1 MADDRS
7 AVDTIKGY
15 FYQFDLSILSLLK
28 LSDDSDSI
36 EIECIED
43 IDVKTAVESTAVQC
57 KYYSK
62 TEYNHSVI
70 KESVMYMLSHFE
82 KVKSENKN
90 KIKYLI
96 YGHYSSGQ
104 DKLCS
109 NMDVGYLKEHFL
121 TYSKNKIKH
130 YHHIE
135 LSLNDDD
142 LQEFLALLTI
152 NIQASRFE
160 DQFKEIIDRLMM
172 VFKCSRFS
180 AENYYYNNALREIK
194 NLSINSSDIDRVIT
208 KKLFLDR
215 INKEKVLFN
224 EWFLK
229 LKGKHKHFSSIRK
242 EYFTELN
249 VSPFERFFL
258 IEYNSNS
265 CALSELRD
273 VILLI
278 SKKWSK
284 LSKFEPNSFCPYLF
298 IHEIPEDDLV
308 LVKQDLIDNRFCFT
322 DGYPY
327 FGSGFNVN
335 AIKEK
340 ASHSNGIKLKILNS
354 ISDLKFTIESVDK
367 VREIYQFYIENDF
380 FDFDHP
386 SVRHIKI
393 QVGNISDIKKVI

>member
-28 LSDDSDSI
+28 LSDDMGSI

-43 IDVKTAVESTAVQC
+43 IDVKTASESTAVQC

-70 KESVMYMLSHFE
+70 KESVMYMLSHFK
-82 KVKSENKN
+82 KVKNDNKS

-109 NMDVGYLKEHFL
+109 NIDINYLKEHFL

-130 YHHIE
+130 HHHID
-135 LSLNDDD
+135 LSLGDND
-142 LQEFLALLTI
+142 LQEFLELLTI
-152 NIQASRFE
+152 NIRASRFE
-160 DQFKEIIDRLMM
+160 DQFEEIINQLMIT
-172 VFKCSRFS
+172 FKCSQFS
-180 AENYYYNNALREIK
+180 AENFYYNNALREIK
-194 NLSINSSDIDRVIT
+194 ELSISSSNTDRAIT
-208 KKLFLDR
+208 KKSFLSR
-215 INKEKVLFN
+215 INKEMVLFN

-229 LKGKHKHFSSIRK
+229 LKGKNKHLSNIRK
-242 EYFTELN
+242 EYFSELN

-258 IEYNSNS
+258 IEYDSNS
-265 CALSELRD
+265 CALSELRE
-273 VILLI
+273 VILSI

-298 IHEIPEDDLV
+298 IHGMPKNDLI
-308 LVKQDLIDNRFCFT
+308 LVKRDLRENGFVFIDGHDYYGAEF
-322 DGYPY
+322 
-327 FGSGFNVN
+327 SVN
-335 AIKEK
+335 SIKMK
-340 ASHSNGIKLKILNS
+340 ASHSNSIKLKILNS
-354 ISDLKFTIESVDK
+354 IVDLKLTIESIDK
-367 VREIYQFYIENDF
+367 IKEIYQFYIEKDF
-380 FDFDHP
+380 FYFENP

-393 QVGNISDIKKVI
+393 QVEKISDIKKVV